1 MITID
6 NIDNFDVSHI

>member
-6 NIDNFDVSHI
+6 NI

>member
-6 NIDNFDVSHI
+6 NIMIVA